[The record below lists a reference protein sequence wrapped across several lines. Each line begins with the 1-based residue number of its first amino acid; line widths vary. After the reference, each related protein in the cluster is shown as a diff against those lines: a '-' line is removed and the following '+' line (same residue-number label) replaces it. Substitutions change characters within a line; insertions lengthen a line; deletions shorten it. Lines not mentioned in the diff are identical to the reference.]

1 MRDKRGYIPCKTH
14 FPKRYVTAVS
24 GGKKSAFIFKRSAV
38 GAFGFGGV
46 RFVAAD
52 FDMVKAAAV
61 AVLAV
66 VCAVVDVASDVS
78 VYFHNKKPPYRFDF
92 ILHKTKGFIQEK
104 RSNYQNRHIKIL

>member
-46 RFVAAD
+46 HFVAAD

-61 AVLAV
+61 AILAV
-66 VCAVVDVASDVS
+66 YAQLLTLHPMCLFTSIIKNLLIVL
-78 VYFHNKKPPYRFDF
+78 
-92 ILHKTKGFIQEK
+92 ILFFTKQKVLFRKNVLIIKTVT
-104 RSNYQNRHIKIL
+104 